1 MDLFSGSIY
10 GLVQENALLSQK
22 ENLMQHHAVQV
33 QPTWPMVS
41 LPSGAASAK
50 KAIQNN
56 LELLQGYEEVVLFFD
71 NDEPGRKAAKE
82 CADLLPPGKVPSPF

>member
-1 MDLFSGSIY
+1 MCTSL
-10 GLVQENALLSQK
+10 
-22 ENLMQHHAVQV
+22 
-33 QPTWPMVS
+33 QPTWPNVS

-56 LELLQGYEEVVLFFD
+56 LELLQGYEDVVLFFD

-82 CADLLPPGKVPSPF
+82 CADILTTWKGAYRLSSVL